1 MAKER
6 YTLVRAYYKATEFG
20 NRLTTEEIDCKTKQE
35 AVDLASILTMEEK
48 TMSYIFDNASNKRMT
63 IDGSY

>member
-1 MAKER
+1 MPKER

-35 AVDLASILTMEEK
+35 AVDLASILTM
-48 TMSYIFDNASNKRMT
+48 
-63 IDGSY
+63 